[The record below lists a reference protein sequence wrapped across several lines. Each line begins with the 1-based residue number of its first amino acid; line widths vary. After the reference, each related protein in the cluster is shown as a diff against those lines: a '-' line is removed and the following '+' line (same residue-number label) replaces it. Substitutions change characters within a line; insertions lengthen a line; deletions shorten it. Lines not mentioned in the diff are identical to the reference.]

1 MLPKLAVN
9 HLNLPA
15 RDPAAL
21 RRFYVDHLG
30 FEEHGRFLW
39 SAGTLLVFVEGSPL
53 GSDST
58 HFGFRVESVEVLHAW
73 VAEFRKRGIR
83 VDDVRGDATY
93 MTTFIVD
100 PEGNKFELF
109 WEPVRE
115 GK

>member
-1 MLPKLAVN
+1 MLPKLALN

-39 SAGTLLVFVEGSPL
+39 SGGTLLVFVDGSPL

-58 HFGFRVESVEVLHAW
+58 HFGFRVESVEVLRAW
-73 VAEFRKRGIR
+73 VAELRKSGIP

-93 MTTFIVD
+93 MTTFVVD
-100 PEGNKFELF
+100 PEGNRFELF
-109 WEPVRE
+109 WEPVPER
-115 GK
+115 K